1 MESAKVTAIHGN
13 NQNFPFKK
21 NSKKSQKN
29 KTRKG
34 NKKAGFIGQAT
45 TPTCPGAIKKTT
57 VDIELNPFPKNLFKT
72 KKSAMIDEI
81 FKIKLKLKIDS

>member
-1 MESAKVTAIHGN
+1 MESAKVAIIHGN
-13 NQNFPFKK
+13 NQSFPFKK

-34 NKKAGFIGQAT
+34 NKKEGFIGQAT
-45 TPTCPGAIKKTT
+45 VPTCAGVIKNKT
-57 VDIELNPFPKNLFKT
+57 VAIELNPFPKNLYKT
-72 KKSAMIDEI
+72 KKSAMIDEK